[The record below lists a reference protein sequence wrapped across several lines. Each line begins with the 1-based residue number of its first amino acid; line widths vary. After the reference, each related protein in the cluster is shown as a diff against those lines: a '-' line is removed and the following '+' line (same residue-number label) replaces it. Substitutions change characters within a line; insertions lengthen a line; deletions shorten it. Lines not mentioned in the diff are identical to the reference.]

1 MTDQKSDDAR
11 GVTEPQVIDLTAEE
25 IKSQTESPQ
34 ESAEEVRL
42 QAESLEEKADAAE
55 SLREEVE
62 PERTEPSPPPPP
74 PPPHIAR
81 PARKRS
87 VPVLWVIAALLLGLL
102 GGGWLYR
109 NQLSN
114 YFPTDEMAAMRVR
127 IDTLETQAQTLNN
140 QIAAT
145 GQSIDGAN
153 QAAAA
158 ASEQAKAVDANV
170 TALSALVDATD
181 QRVAATEQALEQART
196 DLSELRKSISTSG
209 TGTNAGGTVDNAAL
223 AALGQRLDQ
232 LEKDVASLKS
242 AGGGGD
248 TASVTSALSQA
259 LSDLKAKVAAG
270 TGYAAEYDR
279 IARMVPAAPGLEVLA
294 NSAQDGLPG
303 AQGLAQELRAAIP
316 ALPQPEAPAP
326 EGDSYWDS
334 LLDSLSGIITV
345 RQIGEANWPQLAE
358 RAAAFAEAGDLT
370 QAIST
375 VDGAEGEKPMA
386 LTQWRDR
393 AAARIRLEAA
403 LEQVSDAVLRQ
414 IAALGGA
421 K

>member
-114 YFPTDEMAAMRVR
+114 YFPTDEMEAMRVR

-170 TALSALVDATD
+170 TALSALVM
-181 QRVAATEQALEQART
+181 QP
-196 DLSELRKSISTSG
+196 
-209 TGTNAGGTVDNAAL
+209 
-223 AALGQRLDQ
+223 
-232 LEKDVASLKS
+232 
-242 AGGGGD
+242 
-248 TASVTSALSQA
+248 TSASRPRNRRWNRRGQ
-259 LSDLKAKVAAG
+259 
-270 TGYAAEYDR
+270 T
-279 IARMVPAAPGLEVLA
+279 
-294 NSAQDGLPG
+294 
-303 AQGLAQELRAAIP
+303 
-316 ALPQPEAPAP
+316 
-326 EGDSYWDS
+326 
-334 LLDSLSGIITV
+334 
-345 RQIGEANWPQLAE
+345 
-358 RAAAFAEAGDLT
+358 
-370 QAIST
+370 
-375 VDGAEGEKPMA
+375 
-386 LTQWRDR
+386 
-393 AAARIRLEAA
+393 
-403 LEQVSDAVLRQ
+403 
-414 IAALGGA
+414 
-421 K
+421 